1 MDYTEMLNSLKEFNI
16 NPTIIMVIFI
26 MCVVAAFFLRFL
38 NSEGPLTG
46 LLFKKKQKPRSYWLQ
61 RHADLRHLAK
71 DIQKQQEFRELTGI
85 YIHPDKIDKLIALRD
100 NSNGEFDW
108 PEIKAARSFMDL
120 STEQPKLRI
129 DVRAKIFDI
138 FTITLFSVGGICFAL
153 LFSIVVVIIATE
165 KDVKPSLVASLP
177 LCFVSIVFT
186 FILMQSLRRNY
197 RSAKL
202 IKKVLG
208 GGNKLSV

>member
-1 MDYTEMLNSLKEFNI
+1 
-16 NPTIIMVIFI
+16 MVIFI
-26 MCVVAAFFLRFL
+26 MCVVTAFFLRFL

-46 LLFKKKQKPRSYWLQ
+46 LLFKKKQKPRSHWLQ

-85 YIHPDKIDKLIALRD
+85 YIHPHKIEKLIALRD
-100 NSNGEFDW
+100 SSNGEFDW

-120 STEQPKLRI
+120 NTEQPKVRI
-129 DVRAKIFDI
+129 GVQAKIFDI
-138 FTITLFSVGGICFAL
+138 FIITLFSVGGICFML
-153 LFSIVVVIIATE
+153 LFSILVVIIATE
-165 KDVKPSLVASLP
+165 KDVKPSLLAWLP
-177 LCFVSIVFT
+177 LFFISILFN

-202 IKKVLG
+202 IKRVLDG
-208 GGNKLSV
+208 R